1 MQDDR
6 RQQPGQ
12 GAEPQDP
19 AEAGRQDVERAT
31 EHAERKLEE
40 IKEEVRREIDRTEA
54 TAKDR
59 DEVGERPV
67 PPKSDR

>member
-6 RQQPGQ
+6 RQPGQ
-12 GAEPQDP
+12 GGETQDP

-40 IKEEVRREIDRTEA
+40 IREQVRREIDRTEA
-54 TAKDR
+54 TTKDR